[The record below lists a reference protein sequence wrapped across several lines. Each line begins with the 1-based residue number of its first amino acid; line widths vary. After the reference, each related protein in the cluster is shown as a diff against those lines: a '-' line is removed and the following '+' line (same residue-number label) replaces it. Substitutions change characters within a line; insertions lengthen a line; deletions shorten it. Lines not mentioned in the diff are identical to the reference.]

1 MIKVVLFSANWDTGG
16 QGYRIKVAF
25 DKFQPDF
32 SVRAIHSDPAY
43 FDYPQDLVY
52 NSGSLE
58 QARLFE
64 EADVLHFRNDLGG
77 LKRLGHGQPLV
88 LQHHGT
94 RFREYHAQVAAR
106 AKEAG
111 AIQIASTIDLTVLEP
126 GISWVPSPYNLDQ
139 LSAYRPYVVRAV
151 GEPVRIA
158 HAPTNREVKSTVRV
172 MEAVH
177 NLSKNGYN
185 VTFDLIERKTW
196 QECLTR
202 KGKAD
207 IYVDQLKL
215 GYGNNAI
222 EAWGMGIPVVAGI
235 VDPTAREAM
244 LDRWGSLPFLE
255 ANQVDLEG
263 QLAKLIVDAEY
274 RTHWASIGL
283 GHIRTYH
290 DEAKVAAVLADI
302 YRSAVAGAAHK
313 EAV

>member
-1 MIKVVLFSANWDTGG
+1 MIKVVLYSANWDTGG
-16 QGYRIKVAF
+16 QGYRIKTAF
-25 DKFQPDF
+25 DKYQPDF
-32 SVRAIHSDPAY
+32 EVRSIHNDPAY
-43 FDYPQDLVY
+43 FAYPEDLRFD
-52 NSGSLE
+52 SSPKIL
-58 QARLFE
+58 RLFE
-64 EADVLHFRNDLGG
+64 EADILHFRNDLGG
-77 LKRLGHGQPLV
+77 LKRLGNGQPIV

-94 RFREYHAQVAAR
+94 RFREYHSHVATRAR
-106 AKEAG
+106 EVG

-126 GISWVPSPYNLDQ
+126 DIIWVPSPYNLDE
-139 LSAYRPYVVRAV
+139 LAAYRPYAVRAG

-177 NLSKNGYN
+177 NLHKSGYN
-185 VTFDLIERKTW
+185 VTFDLIERQTW

-235 VDPTAREAM
+235 VDPVARQAM
-244 LDRWGSLPFLE
+244 MDRWGGLPFLE
-255 ANQVDLEG
+255 ANHDDLEG
-263 QLAKLIVDAEY
+263 QLAKLIVDADY
-274 RTHWASIGL
+274 RSHWASIGL
-283 GHIRTYH
+283 SHASTYH
-290 DEAKVAAVLADI
+290 TEDKVAAVLADI